1 MKLNQAVGEYFAL
14 DIGTTAIRVVQL
26 MQRSQ
31 TEWGLLKFAVTPID
45 SRLVESTAAVD
56 VKRLGDAIL
65 ATVQAAGITTKNVAV
80 GLPSSKVFST
90 VIEMDTVPK
99 QEMENN
105 VLYNAESYIPSSAED
120 SKIDWSLLG
129 PSLSNPSRIEVLI
142 ASVSND
148 YIERRM
154 EFIESLG
161 LNLIAFEPDAVS
173 ITRAV
178 LPRDITSNHMI
189 IDVGDS
195 ATDIIVT
202 VGPAPRLLRSVPFGF
217 KSFIK
222 NASTNI
228 GITQEEAE
236 QYILKYGFNQEAMDG
251 QLYKS
256 IHTIIEQFAGEF
268 EKTMKYLEQKYPNLK
283 LDSALL
289 SGYSV
294 LIPGF
299 GDLVNMRIGLTPQ
312 FATPWQNVVVPPE
325 NQQQLAPI
333 SAQFA
338 VVIGLGER
346 EDH

>member
-1 MKLNQAVGEYFAL
+1 MKLNQAVGEFFAL

-26 MQRSQ
+26 VQRSSS
-31 TEWGLLKFAVTPID
+31 EWGLLKFAVTPID
-45 SRLVESTAAVD
+45 PRLVESTAVTD

-65 ATVQAAGITTKNVAV
+65 ATVQAAGIVTKNIAV
-80 GLPSSKVFST
+80 GLPSNKVFST
-90 VIEMDTVPK
+90 VIEMDEVPK
-99 QEMENN
+99 QELANN
-105 VLYNAESYIPSSAED
+105 VLYNAESYIPGSSED
-120 SKIDWSLLG
+120 AKIDWSLLG
-129 PSLSNPSRIEVLI
+129 ASLSNPKRIEVLI
-142 ASVSND
+142 ASVSNE
-148 YIERRM
+148 YIEKKM

-161 LNLIAFEPDAVS
+161 FNLIAFEPDAVAV
-173 ITRAV
+173 TRAV
-178 LPRDITSNHMI
+178 LPKDITSNHMI

-202 VGPAPRLLRSVPFGF
+202 VGAHPRLLRSIPFGF
-217 KSFIK
+217 RSFIK
-222 NASTNI
+222 NASNNI

-236 QYILKYGFNQEAMDG
+236 QYLLKYGFNQEAMDG

-256 IHTIIEQFAGEF
+256 IHTIIEQFVGEF
-268 EKTMKYLEQKYPNLK
+268 EKTTKYLAQKYPNLK

-289 SGYSV
+289 SGHSV

-299 GDLVNMRIGLTPQ
+299 GDLVNMRVGLTPQ

-333 SAQFA
+333 SAQFG

-346 EDH
+346 GDH